1 MMKYEATSANEVAH
15 LIAKLRY
22 ERGLTQQQLG
32 SMTGLGRT
40 SITNI
45 EQGRQH
51 TSMANVFAIFDALG
65 FAPVLTLKGKGR

>member
-1 MMKYEATSANEVAH
+1 MRHEATSANEVAH
-15 LIAKLRY
+15 LIARLRY

-45 EQGRQH
+45 EQGRQN
-51 TSMANVFAIFDALG
+51 TSLANVFAIFDALG
-65 FAPVLTLKGKGR
+65 FKPVITLRGKGL